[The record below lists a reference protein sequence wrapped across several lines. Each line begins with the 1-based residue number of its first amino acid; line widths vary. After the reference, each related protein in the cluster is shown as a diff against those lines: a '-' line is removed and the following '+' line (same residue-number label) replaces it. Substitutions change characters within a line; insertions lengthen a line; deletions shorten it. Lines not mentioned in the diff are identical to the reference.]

1 MKVRNVGKIM
11 IAKGIDL
18 DRDIYSGESTQVKPG
33 FEQSERILAMIASG
47 AVVPSD
53 IVNIKV
59 GESTVAIQPGIKDP
73 FAEFGAPVQL
83 PPRVRNIQRIQEE
96 QEAREKLGQE
106 LPLPEPVV
114 EKEVITSQLLD
125 DTQKVDVLENPKPEP
140 KPEAIDELMEFL
152 NRKGSV
158 RLRFVE
164 KMIDLRALRA
174 ALAATPRSGSIRR
187 ALEARIV
194 LLSNVP
200 EKFDL

>member
-18 DRDIYSGESTQVKPG
+18 DRDIHSGESTQVKPG